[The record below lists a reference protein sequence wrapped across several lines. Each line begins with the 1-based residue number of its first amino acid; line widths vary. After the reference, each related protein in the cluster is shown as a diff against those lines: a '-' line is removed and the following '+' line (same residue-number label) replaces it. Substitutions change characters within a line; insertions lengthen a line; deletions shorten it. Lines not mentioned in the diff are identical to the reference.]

1 MAARNSRSKG
11 RSLSRKPN
19 DGRKSLPRSSASKK
33 VAKHESISRKS
44 RTSGS
49 KPTSQAKKGATRTAV
64 KKSTN
69 ATKSSEKRA
78 SRTASKAPKR
88 RSISRKLRGS
98 STLHPAAP
106 SKKVAIRPVPKKSTR
121 TATSSSKGASSS
133 TSRTSSSA
141 TSLSVA
147 SSRSSQSIVKPV
159 LNVRLCINLAGNK
172 EVTIDLPNV
181 LNDPRVVSADASSS
195 GRRNSSKPVSVA
207 QKRRVQTR
215 RAQVVAAS

>member
-49 KPTSQAKKGATRTAV
+49 KPTSQAKKGATRTANRVESIKTSIDISETAWFFNSASGCSIEEGYNSSRAEKFDSYCYVIV
-64 KKSTN
+64 K
-69 ATKSSEKRA
+69 
-78 SRTASKAPKR
+78 
-88 RSISRKLRGS
+88 RSFEC
-98 STLHPAAP
+98 
-106 SKKVAIRPVPKKSTR
+106 
-121 TATSSSKGASSS
+121 

-195 GRRNSSKPVSVA
+195 GRRNSSKSVSVA